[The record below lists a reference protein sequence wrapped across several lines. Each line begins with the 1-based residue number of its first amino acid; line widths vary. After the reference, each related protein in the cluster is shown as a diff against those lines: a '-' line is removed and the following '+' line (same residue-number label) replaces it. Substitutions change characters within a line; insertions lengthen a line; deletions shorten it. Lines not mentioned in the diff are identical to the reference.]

1 VDKRISG
8 LLTETGGV
16 KNTEMILKMNINKRS
31 GSGFTLV
38 ELLVVIAIIAL
49 LMGVLLPALN
59 RAREQGKRAV
69 CLYYQRQMAGA
80 WMMYADDN
88 SDKIVNGDAE
98 EYGQYPELP
107 CTAAAGTYVSGGI
120 HYKERPWVMRDW
132 ADAPPCWPSGVAF
145 GLAEKKDQIKRGAL
159 FKYVKDVKAYKCPR
173 ANADETRSFSV
184 VDGMNV
190 TVIVGSGASPSGV
203 GSGATLIK
211 NRQQIKKTYERMI
224 FVDDGGVQAKTE
236 GGWTVYVTRLAWW
249 DVPSARHG
257 DGTTFSFTD
266 GHAEYH
272 KWVENST
279 FEAIRIGISGTSNP
293 AYPSSKDIRWSSI
306 VAWGSDIAGKGN

>member
-1 VDKRISG
+1 
-8 LLTETGGV
+8 
-16 KNTEMILKMNINKRS
+16 MNKR
-31 GSGFTLV
+31 GGFTLV

-49 LMGVLLPALN
+49 LMAVLLPALN

-69 CLYYQRQMAGA
+69 CLYYQRQMASA

-88 SDKIVNGDAE
+88 GDKIICGDAE
-98 EYGQYPELP
+98 EYGDWETSTGAYSCVAPIGNHCRE
-107 CTAAAGTYVSGGI
+107 
-120 HYKERPWVMRDW
+120 KPWVLRDW
-132 ADAPPCWPSGVAF
+132 DGTLT
-145 GLAEKKDQIKRGAL
+145 LAQKKDQITNGAL
-159 FKYVKDVKAYKCPR
+159 FRYVKDLKAYKCPR

-184 VDGMNV
+184 VDAMNV
-190 TVIVGSGASPSGV
+190 TVIAGASPSGV
-203 GSGATLIK
+203 GSGAVLIK

-224 FVDDGGVQAKTE
+224 FVDDGGVQGKTE

-249 DVPSARHG
+249 DLPSARHG

-279 FEAIRIGISGTSNP
+279 FDAIRIGIAGTSNP

-306 VAWGSDIAGKGN
+306 VAWGSDVAGKGN